1 MAIWTVKVLCSS
13 VNVCINEGAEFP
25 SLEPLKTMRQLK
37 RGAVDM
43 VQLGSQH
50 FLQHE
55 TCAPQ
60 KTAKRGLPLA
70 GFNALTGLT
79 AEPTAAWR
87 ALNVTAIE
95 NEANHSGTKT
105 EKKKKKNTK
114 ALVGVDFVLLQL

>member
-1 MAIWTVKVLCSS
+1 
-13 VNVCINEGAEFP
+13 
-25 SLEPLKTMRQLK
+25 MR
-37 RGAVDM
+37 A
-43 VQLGSQH
+43 
-50 FLQHE
+50 
-55 TCAPQ
+55 
-60 KTAKRGLPLA
+60 AKNRKARPPLA

-105 EKKKKKNTK
+105 REKKKLAK